1 MMLLAKTPYL
11 LFILFVLLQTN
22 LPAFAQN
29 KSLPLGE
36 WVKSLDADDDTL
48 NKNLNEIGDIF
59 KSMDT
64 ALVFRTLDELE
75 KKGASAGPYFQ
86 VRIKYLRATMLWE
99 IRNEAAK
106 DSIIQ
111 LMKPALQQA
120 YAINDEYLIATV
132 SWWYGEKMYYS
143 KEIEPAA
150 MYCLNAVEILDKKG
164 ITNDEHKYQLLGEIF
179 YNTRD
184 YERGMYY
191 IRRAIENEKDTSY
204 AARVNTMSRWNTVAL
219 CWQ

>member
-1 MMLLAKTPYL
+1 MMFLAKTPYL

-29 KSLPLGE
+29 KSLPLDE
-36 WVKSLDADDDTL
+36 WIKSLDADDDTL
-48 NKNLNEIGDIF
+48 NKNFNEIVNIL

-64 ALVFRTLDELE
+64 AIVFRTLNELE

-86 VRIKYLRATMLWE
+86 VRIKHLRATMLWE
-99 IRNEAAK
+99 IRDKAAK

-120 YAINDEYLIATV
+120 YAINDEYLIANV
-132 SWWYGEKMYYS
+132 SWWYGETMYYC
-143 KEIEPAA
+143 KEIELAT

-164 ITNDEHKYQLLGEIF
+164 ITNDVAQIPVS
-179 YNTRD
+179 
-184 YERGMYY
+184 
-191 IRRAIENEKDTSY
+191 RRAFLYYTGLRQKY
-204 AARVNTMSRWNTVAL
+204 LLHPAGY
-219 CWQ
+219 